1 MTASRAT
8 STVTVPR
15 MTDDANDVL
24 LVEAHGAVRLLT
36 LNRPDAFNATN
47 ETLHG
52 ALAERVGRGSPPT
65 TDMLAL
71 VITGA
76 GKAFSGGGD
85 LNLLDRMVHDT
96 DLRAAIMEE
105 GAVIVRG
112 MASIEVPIIAA
123 VNGPA
128 VGLGCSLAGLSD
140 IVLVEEQ
147 AYFSDPHV
155 ALGLVAGDG
164 GAMTWPLL
172 TSLLRAK
179 EYILLGDRVSA
190 EDAVRIGVA
199 NRVVPTGTAVEEAL
213 ALGAADRQA
222 PAAVGARDQAAAQL
236 GACTARSATCS
247 TPPSP
252 PRRSR
257 STSPPSRPTS
267 PGCSTRADSRLRT
280 FVSRAGRSWRELAGA
295 RGGRSPRR
303 LVSTALEPKSWSS
316 IQMRRR

>member
-1 MTASRAT
+1 MAND
-8 STVTVPR
+8 
-15 MTDDANDVL
+15 TDDVL
-24 LVEAHGAVRLLT
+24 LVEEHGAVRLLT
-36 LNRPDAFNATN
+36 LNRPDALNATN
-47 ETLHG
+47 DVLHG
-52 ALAERVGRGSPPT
+52 ALADVWPSLAAD
-65 TDMLAL
+65 TDMRAL

-76 GKAFSGGGD
+76 GRAFSGGGD
-85 LNLLDRMVHDT
+85 LNLLGRMVDDT

-140 IVLVEEQ
+140 IVLIEEQ

-164 GAMTWPLL
+164 AAMTWPLL

-190 EDAVRIGVA
+190 EDAVRLGVA

-213 ALGAADRQA
+213 ALGQRIAKLPPQSVRETKRLLN
-222 PAAVGARDQAAAQL
+222 AAVHRAIESLLDSAITTETQSFDEPAFRANLARMLD
-236 GACTARSATCS
+236 
-247 TPPSP
+247 
-252 PRRSR
+252 
-257 STSPPSRPTS
+257 
-267 PGCSTRADSRLRT
+267 
-280 FVSRAGRSWRELAGA
+280 
-295 RGGRSPRR
+295 
-303 LVSTALEPKSWSS
+303 KSS
-316 IQMRRR
+316 

>member
-1 MTASRAT
+1 
-8 STVTVPR
+8 
-15 MTDDANDVL
+15 MTDIPDDVL
-24 LVEAHGAVRLLT
+24 LVEEHGAVRLLT

-47 ETLHG
+47 EVLHG
-52 ALAERVGRGSPPT
+52 ALANVWERLAADTG
-65 TDMLAL
+65 MLAL

-76 GKAFSGGGD
+76 GRAFSGGGD

-140 IVLVEEQ
+140 IVLIEEQ

-179 EYILLGDRVSA
+179 EYLLLGDRLPAA
-190 EDAVRIGVA
+190 EAVTLGLA
-199 NRVVPTGTAVEEAL
+199 NRVVPTGEAKAQGVALAHRLAALPPQAVRETKALLNRAVRAAVESVLEEAIASETESFEEPAFQANL
-213 ALGAADRQA
+213 ARMLD
-222 PAAVGARDQAAAQL
+222 
-236 GACTARSATCS
+236 
-247 TPPSP
+247 
-252 PRRSR
+252 RSR
-257 STSPPSRPTS
+257 
-267 PGCSTRADSRLRT
+267 
-280 FVSRAGRSWRELAGA
+280 RAG
-295 RGGRSPRR
+295 
-303 LVSTALEPKSWSS
+303 
-316 IQMRRR
+316 

>member
-1 MTASRAT
+1 MTEN
-8 STVTVPR
+8 PE
-15 MTDDANDVL
+15 DVL
-24 LVEAHGAVRLLT
+24 LLESHGAVRLLT

-52 ALAERVGRGSPPT
+52 ALATVWADLAADTEMR
-65 TDMLAL
+65 AL

-128 VGLGCSLAGLSD
+128 VGLGCSIAGLSD
-140 IVLVEEQ
+140 LVLIEEQ

-190 EDAVRIGVA
+190 EEAVALGVA
-199 NRVVPTGTAVEEAL
+199 NRVVPTGTSVDEAL
-213 ALGAADRQA
+213 KLAERIAKLPPQSVRETKKLLNAALH
-222 PAAVGARDQAAAQL
+222 AAVGNLLDTAIATETQSFDEPAFQANLARM
-236 GACTARSATCS
+236 RS
-247 TPPSP
+247 
-252 PRRSR
+252 
-257 STSPPSRPTS
+257 
-267 PGCSTRADSRLRT
+267 
-280 FVSRAGRSWRELAGA
+280 
-295 RGGRSPRR
+295 
-303 LVSTALEPKSWSS
+303 KS
-316 IQMRRR
+316 

>member
-1 MTASRAT
+1 
-8 STVTVPR
+8 
-15 MTDDANDVL
+15 
-24 LVEAHGAVRLLT
+24 
-36 LNRPDAFNATN
+36 
-47 ETLHG
+47 
-52 ALAERVGRGSPPT
+52 
-65 TDMLAL
+65 
-71 VITGA
+71 
-76 GKAFSGGGD
+76 
-85 LNLLDRMVHDT
+85 MVHDT

-164 GAMTWPLL
+164 GAMTWPFL

-213 ALGAADRQA
+213 ALAQRVAKLPPQSVRETKRLLNAALHAAIGNLLDSAIATETQSFDEPAFQA
-222 PAAVGARDQAAAQL
+222 NLARM
-236 GACTARSATCS
+236 RS
-247 TPPSP
+247 
-252 PRRSR
+252 
-257 STSPPSRPTS
+257 
-267 PGCSTRADSRLRT
+267 
-280 FVSRAGRSWRELAGA
+280 
-295 RGGRSPRR
+295 
-303 LVSTALEPKSWSS
+303 K
-316 IQMRRR
+316 

>member
-1 MTASRAT
+1 
-8 STVTVPR
+8 
-15 MTDDANDVL
+15 MTDDVL

-36 LNRPDAFNATN
+36 LNRPDALNATD
-47 ETLHG
+47 ETLHR
-52 ALAERVGRGSPPT
+52 ALAEVWPRLVT
-65 TDMLAL
+65 DTDMRAL

-76 GKAFSGGGD
+76 GRAFSGGGD

-96 DLRAAIMEE
+96 DLRATVMAE

-112 MASIEVPIIAA
+112 MASITVPIIAA

-128 VGLGCSLAGLSD
+128 VGLGCSIAGLSD

-179 EYILLGDRVSA
+179 EYILLGDRLSA
-190 EDAVRIGVA
+190 EDAVQLGVA

-213 ALGAADRQA
+213 ALGQRIAKLPPQSVRETKRLLNAALHGAITSLLDG
-222 PAAVGARDQAAAQL
+222 AVAVETQSFDEEAFRANLARMLD
-236 GACTARSATCS
+236 
-247 TPPSP
+247 
-252 PRRSR
+252 
-257 STSPPSRPTS
+257 
-267 PGCSTRADSRLRT
+267 
-280 FVSRAGRSWRELAGA
+280 
-295 RGGRSPRR
+295 
-303 LVSTALEPKSWSS
+303 KSS
-316 IQMRRR
+316 

>member
-1 MTASRAT
+1 
-8 STVTVPR
+8 
-15 MTDDANDVL
+15 MTDTPEAVL
-24 LVEAHGAVRLLT
+24 LVEEHGPVRLLT

-52 ALAERVGRGSPPT
+52 ALATVWAGLAADTEMR
-65 TDMLAL
+65 AL

-96 DLRAAIMEE
+96 ELRAAIMEE

-112 MASIEVPIIAA
+112 MTSIEVPIIAA

-140 IVLVEEQ
+140 IVLIEEQ

-190 EDAVRIGVA
+190 EDAVRLGVA
-199 NRVVPTGTAVEEAL
+199 NRVVPTGTSVEQALQLGERIAKLPPQSVRETKKLLNSAVH
-213 ALGAADRQA
+213 
-222 PAAVGARDQAAAQL
+222 AAVANLLDSAIATETQSFDEPAFQANLARM
-236 GACTARSATCS
+236 RSK
-247 TPPSP
+247 P
-252 PRRSR
+252 
-257 STSPPSRPTS
+257 
-267 PGCSTRADSRLRT
+267 
-280 FVSRAGRSWRELAGA
+280 
-295 RGGRSPRR
+295 
-303 LVSTALEPKSWSS
+303 
-316 IQMRRR
+316 